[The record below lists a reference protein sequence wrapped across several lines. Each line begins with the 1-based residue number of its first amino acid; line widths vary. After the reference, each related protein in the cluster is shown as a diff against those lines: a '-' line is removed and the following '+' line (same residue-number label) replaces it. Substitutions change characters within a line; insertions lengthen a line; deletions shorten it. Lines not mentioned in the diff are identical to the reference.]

1 MKSRPLRIAA
11 IAIAVIVIVVIGAG
25 AVLVAS
31 FDPNTYKPQIIEAVK
46 RATGR
51 TLALNGKIGLKPSL
65 WPTIQVVDV
74 AFANPPGFSRPQMA
88 TLQGLELQLGLL
100 PLLSSRIEINRLV
113 LIHPDILLETDGAG
127 HPNWQMTPEVAP
139 SAPGAVQAPVKSG
152 KTTTTVSVE
161 SIRIQDG
168 TVVYRD
174 DITGKVTTLG
184 LPKLETKAASPDSPL
199 HVEADASYNGTA
211 FNLIADTGSL
221 SRLQDP
227 AAASPWPVKMVLTAA
242 GAKLAADGALTQ
254 PLQGKGYD
262 LAISGTVPDASALTP
277 LLQGPVLQGFV
288 PPPLHDVSF
297 AAKVADTGGKIPAVS
312 ALTLHVGAS
321 DLGARYPGLT
331 LDKADVAAAAAD
343 QPLQA
348 SAAGKLGGASF
359 AFAATTGPLAA
370 LMPGAKPAPFP
381 VDATLQAA
389 GATFSAKG
397 TIADAQAMSGAN
409 IALAAQIPDLSALSP
424 LAGRPLPAIKQ
435 IGFNASLTD
444 APGTGSPGTDARG
457 GLRQGAALHGFA
469 LTSSGGDMSGDV
481 AVGVGARNSL
491 VAVLKSSRID
501 LDTLQGAIDQMPV
514 AAPPPPGASAAPP
527 GASAAPPPSPKRNER
542 LFSEQPIPLDG
553 LRTADADVKLDI
565 ASLRSGG
572 ADYKSIGGHV
582 SLKDGRL
589 SIDPFAADLPGG
601 HLAGNLSADAT
612 QAAPPVHLTLHA
624 PGLALKSVL
633 MAAHEPALA
642 SGNLEVYAD
651 LRGAGVSP
659 HAIASSLDGSLGLA
673 MAGGTIDNRLLGSLL
688 GKVMDSLNAMNLVGK
703 GGTSEV
709 KCLGI
714 RMDAQHGTGVFKALA
729 LSSSLLTMSG
739 GGAVNLGEETLALQ
753 LRPQAR
759 IGGSDVVIPLAV
771 SGPIRSPAVK
781 VNEIAAAESN
791 AGAVAGAVIG
801 NATPLGIVGGLLGAN
816 KALPGGTTTDS
827 CPVVLAAARGQAVPQ
842 QAAPPAKPG
851 APAPGG
857 VLKNLFR

>member
-1 MKSRPLRIAA
+1 
-11 IAIAVIVIVVIGAG
+11 
-25 AVLVAS
+25 
-31 FDPNTYKPQIIEAVK
+31 
-46 RATGR
+46 
-51 TLALNGKIGLKPSL
+51 
-65 WPTIQVVDV
+65 
-74 AFANPPGFSRPQMA
+74 
-88 TLQGLELQLGLL
+88 
-100 PLLSSRIEINRLV
+100 
-113 LIHPDILLETDGAG
+113 
-127 HPNWQMTPEVAP
+127 
-139 SAPGAVQAPVKSG
+139 
-152 KTTTTVSVE
+152 
-161 SIRIQDG
+161 
-168 TVVYRD
+168 
-174 DITGKVTTLG
+174 
-184 LPKLETKAASPDSPL
+184 
-199 HVEADASYNGTA
+199 
-211 FNLIADTGSL
+211 
-221 SRLQDP
+221 
-227 AAASPWPVKMVLTAA
+227 
-242 GAKLAADGALTQ
+242 
-254 PLQGKGYD
+254 
-262 LAISGTVPDASALTP
+262 
-277 LLQGPVLQGFV
+277 
-288 PPPLHDVSF
+288 
-297 AAKVADTGGKIPAVS
+297 
-312 ALTLHVGAS
+312 
-321 DLGARYPGLT
+321 
-331 LDKADVAAAAAD
+331 
-343 QPLQA
+343 
-348 SAAGKLGGASF
+348 
-359 AFAATTGPLAA
+359 
-370 LMPGAKPAPFP
+370 
-381 VDATLQAA
+381 
-389 GATFSAKG
+389 
-397 TIADAQAMSGAN
+397 
-409 IALAAQIPDLSALSP
+409 
-424 LAGRPLPAIKQ
+424 
-435 IGFNASLTD
+435 
-444 APGTGSPGTDARG
+444 
-457 GLRQGAALHGFA
+457 
-469 LTSSGGDMSGDV
+469 
-481 AVGVGARNSL
+481 
-491 VAVLKSSRID
+491 
-501 LDTLQGAIDQMPV
+501 
-514 AAPPPPGASAAPP
+514 
-527 GASAAPPPSPKRNER
+527 

-791 AGAVAGAVIG
+791 A
-801 NATPLGIVGGLLGAN
+801 
-816 KALPGGTTTDS
+816 
-827 CPVVLAAARGQAVPQ
+827 
-842 QAAPPAKPG
+842 
-851 APAPGG
+851 
-857 VLKNLFR
+857 